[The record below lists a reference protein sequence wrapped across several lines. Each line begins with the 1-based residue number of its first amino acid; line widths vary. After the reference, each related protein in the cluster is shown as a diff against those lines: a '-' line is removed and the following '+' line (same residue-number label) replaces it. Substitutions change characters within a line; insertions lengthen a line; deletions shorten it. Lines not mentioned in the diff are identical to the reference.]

1 MRLSLL
7 SLAFL
12 LGTAAI
18 ATRAE
23 AEDYPWCA
31 IYSKDGDAH
40 CFFSTREQCLADVSG
55 IGGFCEF
62 RPSAATAVNPNS
74 RNRTRP
80 KP

>member
-7 SLAFL
+7 MLGFL

-31 IYSKDGDAH
+31 IYSKDGGTH
-40 CFFSTREQCLADVSG
+40 CAFSTQEQCLAGVSG

-62 RPSAATAVNPNS
+62 RPSAATTVDPNT
-74 RNRTRP
+74 RRRTRP